1 MQKKS
6 GRNGAMSKKP
16 LLYYRTLDQISAH
29 KKLPAIQK
37 LKWLEMQMEFY
48 HTAMPRK
55 SKQIRERLKKGIL

>member
-1 MQKKS
+1 M
-6 GRNGAMSKKP
+6 NKKP
-16 LLYYRTLDQISAH
+16 LLYYRTLDQIAAH

-48 HTAMPRK
+48 HIAMPEK

>member
-1 MQKKS
+1 
-6 GRNGAMSKKP
+6 MSKKP
-16 LLYYRTLDQISAH
+16 LLYYRTLDQISTH

-48 HTAMPRK
+48 HTAMPKK

>member
-1 MQKKS
+1 
-6 GRNGAMSKKP
+6 MSKKS

>member
-1 MQKKS
+1 M
-6 GRNGAMSKKP
+6 MSKKP
-16 LLYYRTLDQISAH
+16 LLYYRTLEQISAY

-48 HTAMPRK
+48 YYAMPKR